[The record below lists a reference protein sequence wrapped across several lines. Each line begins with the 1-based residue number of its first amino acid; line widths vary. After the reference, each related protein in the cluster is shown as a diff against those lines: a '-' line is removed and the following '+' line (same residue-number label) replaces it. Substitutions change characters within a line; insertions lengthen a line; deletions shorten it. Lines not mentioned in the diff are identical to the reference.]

1 VVRPEAYL
9 IPLYVTI
16 QSVFENVNGTA
27 TGNVHGQIHNSLT
40 EKILYNVQSTEQLV
54 MSNCCE
60 RQPQSYIPFIALDL
74 FYYWRLSWTGFRGVV
89 KRCNTIRDAIL
100 TCAGKPTGVSL
111 IYRTET
117 TTKNCKTEKLKREN
131 RYARSNSKSLVNHV
145 VSSDE
150 GCGSLC
156 ATRSMSQEVC
166 SKTLVPVVATSP
178 CRCCWSVA
186 AETRCLARRRYQ
198 STRRHY

>member
-40 EKILYNVQSTEQLV
+40 EKILYNVQSTE
-54 MSNCCE
+54 SNCCE
-60 RQPQSYIPFIALDL
+60 RHPQSYIPFIALDL
-74 FYYWRLSWTGFRGVV
+74 FYYWRLFWTGFRGVV

-100 TCAGKPTGVSL
+100 TCAGKPTRVSL

-178 CRCCWSVA
+178 CRCWSVA